1 MIINLEALNKA
12 LYLESCGKDDTLY
25 ISIEDL
31 NKALKIAIAN
41 TNIEKEIDN
50 ELCKFKEETVIK
62 DNEIKKDFREAMFEC
77 IQYVR
82 EAGHLKDLDNSY
94 K

>member
-50 ELCKFKEETVIK
+50 ENINDIHIGNIGYKNNQLKIL
-62 DNEIKKDFREAMFEC
+62 DF
-77 IQYVR
+77 
-82 EAGHLKDLDNSY
+82 AGY
-94 K
+94 

>member
-25 ISIEDL
+25 ISLEDL

-50 ELCKFKEETVIK
+50 KLCKIKEETAIK
-62 DNEIKKDFREAMFEC
+62 NDEIKKDFREAMFEC
-77 IQYVR
+77 IQYFR